1 MAIYPG
7 RQGQAPNQG
16 AATEQWWLNQQTQAQ
31 IQTIEA
37 QQSVEREALAFQ
49 KEKFNQVLA
58 MYQGAFGDINNN
70 NAYSVPGEFNQ
81 NIDLFA
87 QGGQFGA
94 GAKGEIDRSANQAL
108 AAGQIGLAS
117 TGMSSG
123 TNAAGLSAR
132 VASDA
137 GIAKAN
143 VEDQRVAA
151 LSGALTAKG
160 QAGLTAEQLR
170 AQQNFAM
177 LSALS
182 SLG

>member
-1 MAIYPG
+1 MGTTFTNDAPTPG
-7 RQGQAPNQG
+7 AYVD
-16 AATEQWWLNQQTQAQ
+16 QWWLNQQTNAQ
-31 IQTIEA
+31 LRVIEA
-37 QQSVEREALAFQ
+37 QQTVEKQALAFQ
-49 KEKFNQVLA
+49 KEKFNQVLS
-58 MYQGAFGDINNN
+58 MYQGAFGNLNNN
-70 NAYSVPGEFNQ
+70 NSYSVPGEFNQ

-87 QGGQFGA
+87 PGGQYGV
-94 GAKGEIDRSANQAL
+94 GAKAEIDRSANQAL

-132 VASDA
+132 VANDA

-143 VEDQRVAA
+143 IEDQRLAA

-177 LSALS
+177 LSSLS

>member
-1 MAIYPG
+1 MRTYPG
-7 RQGQAPNQG
+7 RSGQAPNPG
-16 AATEQWWLNQQTQAQ
+16 AATEQWWLNQQTQSQ
-31 IQTIEA
+31 IQIIEA
-37 QQSVEREALAFQ
+37 QQSVEREVLDFQ
-49 KEKFNQVLA
+49 KEKFNQILE
-58 MYQGAFGDINNN
+58 MYQGAFGDMNN

-94 GAKGEIDRSANQAL
+94 GANAEIDRSANQAL

-132 VASDA
+132 VANDA
-137 GIAKAN
+137 GIAKGN